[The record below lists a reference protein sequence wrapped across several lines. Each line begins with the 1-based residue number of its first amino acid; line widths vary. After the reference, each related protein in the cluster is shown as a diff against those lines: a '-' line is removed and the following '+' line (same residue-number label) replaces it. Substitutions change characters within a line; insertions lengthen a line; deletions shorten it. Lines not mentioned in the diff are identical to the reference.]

1 MTFRLDLMN
10 RAGLFC
16 NYAAWHEK
24 GDNWKDSAHFSF
36 SYYLGACVYA
46 LEKMEKLQAE
56 SIEQFKE
63 IEPGLRWKYD
73 RVYFRSPGMFDIAA
87 SYSSFLLN
95 LRLAQNT
102 LLTVLGKH
110 LKKTVPQS
118 MTSFMSKLNSQPLDK
133 VYRDMI
139 ESYWNSSGDEL
150 RHYRDLDQHRGLVL
164 REFWIDRSGPDLKLL
179 TYLPDNPRSHKS
191 ADFTYRQKKDALSYA
206 LAAFGEF
213 HTLVNDVSVAVG
225 FVQEKSFGD
234 NHVTVSSMDQAV
246 SLLFDP
252 FQNKFCV
259 HESLC
264 CREKPEYRY
273 RAQDADLDKYE
284 FIKVN
289 KLFPIKKSFTTHGT
303 YFQ

>member
-24 GDNWKDSAHFSF
+24 GSNWQDSAHVSF
-36 SYYLGACVYA
+36 SYYIGACVYA
-46 LEKMEKLQAE
+46 LEKMEKLQME
-56 SIEQFKE
+56 CVEQFKE
-63 IEPGLRWKYD
+63 IEPGLHWKYD
-73 RVYFRSPGMFDIAA
+73 QVYFRSPGMFDIAA

-110 LKKTVPQS
+110 LKKSVPQS
-118 MTSFMSKLNSQPLDK
+118 MTSFISKLQGQPLAK
-133 VYRDMI
+133 IYRDMI
-139 ESYWNSSGDEL
+139 ESYWISSGDEL

-179 TYLPDNPRSHKS
+179 TYLPDDPCSHKS
-191 ADFTYRQKKDALSYA
+191 ADFTYNQKKNAFSYA
-206 LAAFGEF
+206 LAAFSAF
-213 HTLVNDVSVAVG
+213 HKLVNDVSIAAG
-225 FVQEKSFGD
+225 FIQEKSFGN
-234 NHVTVSSMDQAV
+234 NHVMISSVDQAV

-264 CREKPEYRY
+264 CPERPVYRY
-273 RAQDADLDKYE
+273 YAQDSDLDKYE

-289 KLFPIKKSFTTHGT
+289 KLFSIRKSFTVHRA
-303 YFQ
+303 YSQ

>member
-16 NYAAWHEK
+16 NYAAWHEQ
-24 GDNWKDSAHFSF
+24 GDNWQDSAHLSL

-56 SIEQFKE
+56 SVEQFKE

-73 RVYFRSPGMFDIAA
+73 QVYFRSPGMFDIAA

-102 LLTVLGKH
+102 LLTVLGKR
-110 LKKTVPQS
+110 LKKSVPQS
-118 MTSFMSKLNSQPLDK
+118 MTAFMSKLKSQPLDK
-133 VYRDMI
+133 IYRDMI
-139 ESYWNSSGDEL
+139 ESYWNTSGDEL

-179 TYLPDNPRSHKS
+179 TYLPDNPLSHKS
-191 ADFTYRQKKDALSYA
+191 ADFTYHKKKNALSYA
-206 LAAFGEF
+206 LAAFDDF
-213 HTLVNDVSVAVG
+213 HALVNDISVAVG
-225 FVQEKSFGD
+225 FVQEKSFGN
-234 NHVTVSSMDQAV
+234 NHVISASMDQAV